1 MCSTPR
7 ITFCRLSSPSRT
19 ITRLAMFLARSP
31 IRSRSLETRSAPT
44 MSRRSIAIGWRR
56 AMVRIAFSSISRC
69 RRSILESSTMTL
81 CDRSASCRLSAS
93 IAWPIS
99 RSARPPISAIMRDS
113 SWRSA
118 SNALWVCS
126 VIAISSLRLLAS
138 AEAAGDV
145 VLGAPVRGR
154 GEHLARGVELDQL
167 AEIHEGGI
175 IRDARRLL
183 HVVGHD
189 GDGVIV
195 LELVDQLLD
204 LGGGDR
210 VERRAGLVEQDHFWL
225 DHHGAGDAQALL
237 LAAGEAEAV
246 SVQLV
251 LDLAPDRGPM
261 QRQFDPLVELGAR
274 DLLVERHRKRRRLL
288 EHHADAR
295 PQQVEVLARLQDV
308 AAVQQHLALRPLMG
322 IEVVDAIEDAQQR
335 RFSTA
340 GRPDEGHHP
349 AVIERHVDGFE
360 RPMVAIVEIQIPDR
374 HFFRGPAVRV
384 DILAG
389 HRYRRRCVGAGG
401 VHGIHDA
408 FLELASAR
416 AVMLSASTAKV
427 MMSAPIQASLCQSA

>member
-210 VERRAGLVEQDHFWL
+210 VERRAGLVEQDHFRL
-225 DHHGAGDAQALL
+225 DRHGAGDAQALL
-237 LAAGEAEAV
+237 LAAGQAEAV

-274 DLLVERHRKRRRLL
+274 HLLVEPDAEGNVLVDRHRKRRRLL

-295 PQQVEVLARLQDV
+295 PQQVEVLARFQDV
-308 AAVQQHLALRPLMG
+308 AAVQQHLALRPLIG
-322 IEVVDAIEDAQQR
+322 IEVVDAIEDA
-335 RFSTA
+335 
-340 GRPDEGHHP
+340 
-349 AVIERHVDGFE
+349 
-360 RPMVAIVEIQIPDR
+360 
-374 HFFRGPAVRV
+374 
-384 DILAG
+384 
-389 HRYRRRCVGAGG
+389 
-401 VHGIHDA
+401 
-408 FLELASAR
+408 
-416 AVMLSASTAKV
+416 
-427 MMSAPIQASLCQSA
+427 